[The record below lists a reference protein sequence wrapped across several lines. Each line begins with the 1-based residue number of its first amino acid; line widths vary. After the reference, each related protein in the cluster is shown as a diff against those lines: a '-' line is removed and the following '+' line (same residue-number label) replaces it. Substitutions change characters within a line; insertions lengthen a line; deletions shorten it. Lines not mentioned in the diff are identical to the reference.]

1 MSTSYRET
9 PSLAHGGRGDER
21 PHSRHDGGWGEGDS
35 RSLVRA
41 QTSSGHARR
50 PLLSRQAAERIVTL
64 LAPLILLLLWEA
76 LVQARL
82 LDRRFF
88 PAPSSIVGTFVSLA
102 QTSLAGHIGI
112 SLSRAAIGFLIGAVP
127 AILLGVV
134 MGLVPLVRAAL
145 QPIVGAL
152 FAIPK
157 VAILPLIMLI
167 FGLGEQSKWAIIAT
181 AVFFQVLI
189 STTAGVANIDRIYL
203 DVGRNFGAGRLATFW
218 TIALPGALPLIF
230 AGIRLGWGVSLLLLV
245 TAEMVAAK
253 SGLGY
258 LIWQSWQTF
267 TIEEMYVGLVTIAV
281 LGMLSFW
288 LLDLLEAWLIPWKSS
303 Q

>member
-1 MSTSYRET
+1 MARAGALPQHPAPSTQHHRQV
-9 PSLAHGGRGDER
+9 R
-21 PHSRHDGGWGEGDS
+21 
-35 RSLVRA
+35 VRA
-41 QTSSGHARR
+41 GRDARR
-50 PLLSRQAAERIVTL
+50 PLLSRQATERIVTL
-64 LAPLILLLLWEA
+64 LAPLALLLLWEV
-76 LVQARL
+76 LVQVRV

-88 PAPSSIVGTFVSLA
+88 PAPSSIVGTFWTLA
-102 QTSLAGHIGI
+102 STTLPGHIGI
-112 SLSRAAIGFLIGAVP
+112 SLSRAALGFLIGAVP

-134 MGLVPLVRAAL
+134 MGLVPIVRAAL

-157 VAILPLIMLI
+157 VAILPLVMLI
-167 FGLGEQSKWAIIAT
+167 FGLGEQSKWAIIAV

-189 STTAGVANIDRIYL
+189 STAAGVANIDRIYL
-203 DVGRNFGAGRLATFW
+203 DVGRNFGAGRLATLW
-218 TIALPGALPLIF
+218 TIALPGALPVIF

-253 SGLGY
+253 AGLGF

-267 TIEEMYVGLVTIAV
+267 FVEEMYVGLVTIAA

-288 LLDLLEAWLIPWKSS
+288 LLDLLEGWLIPWRRS

>member
-1 MSTSYRET
+1 VNGDVGAISAAGATRRVRVRT
-9 PSLAHGGRGDER
+9 AAHGSGR
-21 PHSRHDGGWGEGDS
+21 PW
-35 RSLVRA
+35 V
-41 QTSSGHARR
+41 
-50 PLLSRQAAERIVTL
+50 SRQAAERILAL
-64 LAPLILLLLWEA
+64 LAPLLLLLLWEL

-88 PAPSSIVGTFVSLA
+88 PAPSSIVGTFVQLA
-102 QTSLAGHIGI
+102 RTSLPGHIGI
-112 SLSRAAIGFLIGAVP
+112 SLSRAAVGFAIGAVP

-134 MGLVPLVRAAL
+134 MGLMPLVRAAL

-157 VAILPLIMLI
+157 VAILPLVMLM
-167 FGLGEQSKWAIIAT
+167 FGLGEQSKWAIIAI

-189 STTAGVANIDRIYL
+189 STAAGVANIDRIYL
-203 DVGRNFGAGRLATFW
+203 DVGRNFGAGRLATLW
-218 TIALPGALPLIF
+218 TIALPGALPVIF

-253 SGLGY
+253 AGLGF

-267 TIEEMYVGLVTIAV
+267 FVEEMYVGLVTIAV

-288 LLDLLEAWLIPWKSS
+288 LLDLLEGWLIPWRRS

>member
-1 MSTSYRET
+1 MSESTLGVDQR
-9 PSLAHGGRGDER
+9 AAAGQV
-21 PHSRHDGGWGEGDS
+21 HSRVG
-35 RSLVRA
+35 RS
-41 QTSSGHARR
+41 TRR
-50 PLLSRQAAERIVTL
+50 PLVSRHVAERTVAL
-64 LAPLILLLLWEA
+64 LAPLVLLLLWEV
-76 LVQARL
+76 LVQVRL

-88 PAPSSIVGTFVSLA
+88 PAPSLIAGTFWELA
-102 QTSLAGHIGI
+102 RTTLPGHIGI
-112 SLSRAAIGFLIGAVP
+112 SLSRAAVGFVLGALP
-127 AILLGVV
+127 AILLGVI
-134 MGLVPLVRAAL
+134 MGLVPMVRAAL

-157 VAILPLIMLI
+157 VAILPLVMLM
-167 FGLGEQSKWAIIAT
+167 FGLGEQSKWVIIAI

-203 DVGRNFGAGRLATFW
+203 DVGRNFRAGRLATLW
-218 TIALPGALPLIF
+218 TIALPGALPVIF

-267 TIEEMYVGLVTIAV
+267 SIEEMYVGLVTIAV

-288 LLDLLEAWLIPWKSS
+288 LLDLLEGWLIPWRNR
-303 Q
+303 

>member
-1 MSTSYRET
+1 VSESTLDLDRAPASQQVRVRQG
-9 PSLAHGGRGDER
+9 AGQDGR
-21 PHSRHDGGWGEGDS
+21 SF
-35 RSLVRA
+35 L
-41 QTSSGHARR
+41 SS
-50 PLLSRQAAERIVTL
+50 PLAERIVTL
-64 LAPLILLLLWEA
+64 LAPLALLLLWEG
-76 LVQARL
+76 LVQARI

-88 PAPSSIVGTFVSLA
+88 PAPSSIVGTFMSLA
-102 QTSLAGHIGI
+102 QTSLPGHIGI
-112 SLSRAAIGFLIGAVP
+112 SLSRAAVGFLIGAVP
-127 AILLGVV
+127 AILLGVL

-152 FAIPK
+152 FAVPK
-157 VAILPLIMLI
+157 VAILPLVMLM
-167 FGLGEQSKWAIIAT
+167 FGLGEQSKWAIIAI

-203 DVGRNFGAGRLATFW
+203 DVGRNFGAGRLATLW
-218 TIALPGALPLIF
+218 TIALPGALPVIF

-267 TIEEMYVGLVTIAV
+267 SIEEMYVGLVTIAT
-281 LGMLSFW
+281 LGMFSFW
-288 LLDLLEAWLIPWKSS
+288 LLDVLEGWLIPWRGRR
-303 Q
+303 

>member
-1 MSTSYRET
+1 MSQL
-9 PSLAHGGRGDER
+9 SLHRGTATGAARRVHIRAGR
-21 PHSRHDGGWGEGDS
+21 DS
-35 RSLVRA
+35 
-41 QTSSGHARR
+41 RR
-50 PLLSRQAAERIVTL
+50 PLLSGQAAERIATL
-64 LAPLILLLLWEA
+64 LAPFVLLLLWEG
-76 LVQARL
+76 LVQLRV

-88 PAPSSIVGTFVSLA
+88 PAPSSIAGTFMQLA
-102 QTSLAGHIGI
+102 MTTLPGNIAI

-127 AILLGVV
+127 AILLGVL
-134 MGLVPLVRAAL
+134 MGLVPIVRAAL

-157 VAILPLIMLI
+157 VSILPLVMLI
-167 FGLGEQSKWAIIAT
+167 FGLGEQSKWAIIAI

-189 STTAGVANIDRIYL
+189 STAAGVANIERIYL
-203 DVGRNFGAGRLATFW
+203 DVGRNFGAGRLATLW
-218 TIALPGALPLIF
+218 TIALPGALPVIF
-230 AGIRLGWGVSLLLLV
+230 AGVRLGWGVSLLLLV

-253 SGLGY
+253 AGLGF
-258 LIWQSWQTF
+258 LIWQAWQTF

-288 LLDLLEAWLIPWKSS
+288 LLDVLEGWLIPWRRS

>member
-1 MSTSYRET
+1 MTVRFGHEA
-9 PSLAHGGRGDER
+9 AHAAATATRQVRVRDGARQTGRS
-21 PHSRHDGGWGEGDS
+21 PF
-35 RSLVRA
+35 
-41 QTSSGHARR
+41 SG
-50 PLLSRQAAERIVTL
+50 PLAERTVTL
-64 LAPLILLLLWEA
+64 LAPILLLLIWEL

-88 PAPSSIVGTFVSLA
+88 PAPSSIVGTFVHLA
-102 QTSLAGHIGI
+102 QTSLPGHIGI
-112 SLSRAAIGFLIGAVP
+112 SLSRAAVGFLIGAVP
-127 AILLGVV
+127 AILLGVL
-134 MGLVPLVRAAL
+134 MGLMPIVRAAL

-157 VAILPLIMLI
+157 VAILPLIMLM
-167 FGLGEQSKWAIIAT
+167 FGLGESSKWAIIAI

-203 DVGRNFGAGRLATFW
+203 DVGRNFGAGRLATLW
-218 TIALPGALPLIF
+218 TIALPGALPVIF

-267 TIEEMYVGLVTIAV
+267 TIEEMYVGLVTIAI

-288 LLDLLEAWLIPWKSS
+288 LLDVLEGWLIPWRRR

>member
-1 MSTSYRET
+1 VSETSVR
-9 PSLAHGGRGDER
+9 LASARSARDGAAVARVRD
-21 PHSRHDGGWGEGDS
+21 HSGA
-35 RSLVRA
+35 A
-41 QTSSGHARR
+41 QRR
-50 PLLSRQAAERIVTL
+50 PWLSRQTTERIVSL
-64 LAPLILLLLWEA
+64 LAPFALLLIWEL
-76 LVQARL
+76 LVRVGL

-88 PAPSSIVGTFVSLA
+88 PAPSSIGGTFVTLA
-102 QTSLAGHIGI
+102 RTTLPGHVAI
-112 SLSRAAIGFLIGAVP
+112 SLSRAAVGFLIGAIP
-127 AILLGVV
+127 AILLGVCI
-134 MGLVPLVRAAL
+134 GLMPIARAAA

-157 VAILPLIMLI
+157 VAILPLVMLV
-167 FGLGEQSKWAIIAT
+167 FGLGEPSKWAIIAI

-189 STTAGVANIDRIYL
+189 STAAGVANIERIYL
-203 DVGRNFGAGRLATFW
+203 DVGRNFGAGRLATLW
-218 TIALPGALPLIF
+218 TIALPGALPVIF

-258 LIWQSWQTF
+258 LIWQSWQTY

-281 LGMLSFW
+281 IGMVSFW
-288 LLDLLEAWLIPWKSS
+288 LLDALEAWLIPWRRS